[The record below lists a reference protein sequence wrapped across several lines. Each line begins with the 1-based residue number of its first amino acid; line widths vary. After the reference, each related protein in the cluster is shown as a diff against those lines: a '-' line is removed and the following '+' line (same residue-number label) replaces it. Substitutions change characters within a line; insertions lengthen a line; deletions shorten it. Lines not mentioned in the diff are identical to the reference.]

1 VWSPPRRLGF
11 SSPPG
16 WKWTASRVCSA
27 WIPPPSRD
35 QAPSAGCLPLGTIDG
50 HVLPRQL
57 VDVFDRG
64 EQAHVPVLVGFNS
77 GEVRSLPFLAP
88 PPPATAVAY
97 VTAVRD
103 RYGPLADALLRLYP
117 SSDIRGAY
125 SPSRVTRS
133 KSWTAER
140 VATKQAAIGE
150 YTILYFRSRLF
161 RCGSRR
167 AARLPRQ

>member
-1 VWSPPRRLGF
+1 VEPAKTLGVQLATRLEVDG
-11 SSPPG
+11 
-16 WKWTASRVCSA
+16 
-27 WIPPPSRD
+27 I
-35 QAPSAGCLPLGTIDG
+35 AGLLGMDPTTVAGSGAVSWCLPLGTIDG